1 MKALTTTTVAPE
13 LSPLISDFSPLI
25 STALSGL
32 ASHTRRVYEHHLS
45 DFLVAF
51 ENAGQPFTRQF
62 VLWFLDS
69 KQPLGTS
76 AYNQTLSAVKR
87 LATEAAENR
96 WLSHEIAQSIKSI
109 PSKKRR
115 GVRSGHWLTFEQAK
129 AMIAAPDGKT
139 SADKR
144 DRAVLALLLGC
155 GIRRSELSSLLW
167 INYQRIDNAWHL
179 VDIVGKGN
187 RVRTIR
193 VPGWVNA
200 ALVIWKLEI
209 PVAGGFVVRA
219 FHPNRTINGKL
230 SESAIWNI
238 VQHYAEKVG
247 VVAAPHDLRRT
258 FAKLARAGGAPL
270 DVLQKTLGHAS
281 VQTTELYTDSGED
294 CNAGD
299 FFDLGGKEE
308 TAL

>member
-1 MKALTTTTVAPE
+1 MTTALLKSSGTLAAPD
-13 LSPLISDFSPLI
+13 LSQLI

-32 ASHTRRVYEHHLS
+32 ASHTRRVYERRLT
-45 DFLVAF
+45 DFLTAF

-76 AYNQTLSAVKR
+76 AYNQTLSAIKR
-87 LATEAAENR
+87 LATEAAENH
-96 WLSHEIAQSIKSI
+96 WLSHETAQSIKSI

-115 GVRSGHWLTFEQAK
+115 GVRSGHWLTFEQAR
-129 AMIAAPDGKT
+129 AMIDAPDGKT
-139 SADKR
+139 LAGKR
-144 DRAVLALLLGC
+144 DRTVLALLLGC

-238 VQHYAEKVG
+238 VRHYAEKVG

-258 FAKLARAGGAPL
+258 FAKLARVGGAPL

-281 VQTTELYTDSGED
+281 VQTTELYTNSGED

-299 FFDLGGKEE
+299 FFDLGRKEE
-308 TAL
+308 TETI